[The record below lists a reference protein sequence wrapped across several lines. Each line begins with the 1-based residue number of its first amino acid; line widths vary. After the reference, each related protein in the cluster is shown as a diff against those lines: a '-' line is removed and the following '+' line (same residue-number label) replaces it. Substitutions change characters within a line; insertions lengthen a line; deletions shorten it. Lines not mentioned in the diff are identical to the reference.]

1 MNLSLLF
8 IQHLLCVLVLV
19 IIAMAKGPQLLQFIS
34 LSCFL
39 RHEMN
44 HYCSYV
50 RMHVCVWRRQ
60 KWLSL
65 TSAPFPGLPP
75 PSVLEDIAT
84 QKWKL
89 KTDEAGKTCMS
100 AGSSS
105 TYKIVVVNVATDIN
119 LEGHMNVMNS

>member
-1 MNLSLLF
+1 M
-8 IQHLLCVLVLV
+8 CVEE
-19 IIAMAKGPQLLQFIS
+19 AKMAFT
-34 LSCFL
+34 
-39 RHEMN
+39 
-44 HYCSYV
+44 
-50 RMHVCVWRRQ
+50 
-60 KWLSL
+60 L

-105 TYKIVVVNVATDIN
+105 TYKIVVVNVAT
-119 LEGHMNVMNS
+119 